1 VPAYPSRVRA
11 LADCSAAAVAAAEA
25 ADRDEFLRS
34 TDRLAGLDTEQVGL
48 VMGAVLRSLL
58 EDLHPDGLS
67 GDDAQD
73 VIVRCARAAAGWFP
87 EVDVNALV
95 LVLSGAL
102 GVHPGRRRAGA
113 GVTPRRRPARPAGGR
128 RPADRGL
135 PLVPAVPAGRT
146 RPNRCRRGQRPPLT
160 RTLRPR

>member
-1 VPAYPSRVRA
+1 VPAYSAPVRA
-11 LADCSAAAVAAAEA
+11 LADCSAVAVAAAAA

-73 VIVRCARAAAGWFP
+73 VIVRCAGAAAGWFP

-102 GVHPGRRRAGA
+102 GVHPADDEP
-113 GVTPRRRPARPAGGR
+113 VPVSPLDVARHA
-128 RPADRGL
+128 
-135 PLVPAVPAGRT
+135 PLVVADLLTAGSRSYPPYLQAALDRIAVAEANDLP
-146 RPNRCRRGQRPPLT
+146 
-160 RTLRPR
+160 